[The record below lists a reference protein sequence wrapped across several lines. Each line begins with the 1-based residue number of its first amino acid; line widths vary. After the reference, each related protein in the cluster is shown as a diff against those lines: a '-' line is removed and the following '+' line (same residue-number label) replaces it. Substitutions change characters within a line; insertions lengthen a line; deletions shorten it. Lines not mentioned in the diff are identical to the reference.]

1 LPRPT
6 PKDYVLSLRIRADL
20 VNEIERIAEKEKM
33 SKSDYIRKAIS
44 DGISFSSMNRQNQT
58 FLVYPEMLKFS
69 LNFME
74 DLDIE
79 KFAVLSLENGRQILK
94 AYLQKNI
101 NSTIVQKYLTNKKTI
116 ITGLL
121 TYITQSILAPTG
133 QNWFQR
139 IHCVWEGED
148 LAITGMHALGLKFS
162 KFIRFYF
169 IQFFEIFEYTEVAT
183 STILKEDRLKLVFHG
198 DFAEYDVKLLMA

>member
-1 LPRPT
+1 M
-6 PKDYVLSLRIRADL
+6 D
-20 VNEIERIAEKEKM
+20 EIDTVAVKENM

-44 DGISFSSMNRQNQT
+44 DAISFSNMNRQNQT

-79 KFAVLSLENGRQILK
+79 KYAALSLQNGRQILK
-94 AYLQKNI
+94 GYLQKNI
-101 NSTIVQKYLTNKKTI
+101 KSSIVQKYLTNKKSI

-121 TYITQSILAPTG
+121 TYISQSILAPTG
-133 QNWFQR
+133 QGWFQR
-139 IHCVWEGED
+139 IHCVWESD
-148 LAITGMHALGLKFS
+148 NIAITGIHALGLKFS

-169 IQFFEIFEYTEVAT
+169 FQFFEIFGYTEIAA
-183 STILKEDRLKLVFHG
+183 STILKDDRLKLVFHG
-198 DFAEYDVKLLMA
+198 DFAEFDVNVLMV

>member
-1 LPRPT
+1 M
-6 PKDYVLSLRIRADL
+6 LSLRIRTDL
-20 VNEIERIAEKEKM
+20 LEEIDVVASKEHM

-44 DGISFSSMNRQNQT
+44 DAISFSAMNRQNQT
-58 FLVYPEMLKFS
+58 FLVFPEMLKFS

-79 KFAVLSLENGRQILK
+79 KYAILSLQNGRQILK

-101 NSTIVQKYLTNKKTI
+101 KSSIVQKYLTNKKSI

-121 TYITQSILAPTG
+121 TYISQSILAPTG
-133 QNWFQR
+133 QGWFQR
-139 IHCVWEGED
+139 IHCAWESD
-148 LAITGMHALGLKFS
+148 TLAITGMHTLGLKFS

-169 IQFFEIFEYTEVAT
+169 IQFFEIFDYTEITT
-183 STILKEDRLKLVFHG
+183 STILKEDRLKLVFRG
-198 DFAEYDVKLLMA
+198 DFAEYDVNLLMV